1 MCTESASHRHAIF
14 CILPPHILVQI
25 AKNGSAAQRAF
36 AIDTLSVDNSIRS
49 FRATN
54 APGLAQRQL
63 VNAMPGT
70 TSALKRTVYDGQH
83 EHQLPGKVARTEGG
97 PASPDIST
105 NEAYDGLGATYDF
118 FFSQFHRNSIDDAG
132 LPLDATVHFDRNY
145 DNAFWNGQ
153 QMVFGDGDGTLF
165 NRFTVSLDVIGHELT
180 HGVTEKEAGL
190 IYQGQSGALNESV
203 SDVFGSMVK
212 QYKLGQ
218 AAAAADWL
226 IGAELLVPGPG
237 RTALRSMKAPGT
249 AYDDPIL
256 GKDPQPARMKDY
268 VHTVSDNGGVHI
280 NSGIPNHAFYL
291 AAVAIGGNAWERAG
305 KIWYE
310 TLQDSRLRQNAGFR
324 AFAKLTKSTADKLFG
339 AGSAESKAVAAAWKD
354 VGVLQ

>member
-1 MCTESASHRHAIF
+1 MCATSASHRHSIF

-25 AKNGSAAQRAF
+25 AKNGTPTQRAF
-36 AIDTLSVDNSIRS
+36 AIDTLSVDNSIRN

-54 APGLAQRQL
+54 APNLVQRQL
-63 VNAMPGT
+63 AQAMPGT
-70 TSALKRTVYDGQH
+70 TSRLKRTIFDAQH
-83 EHQLPGKVARTEGG
+83 EHQLPGNVARLESGA
-97 PASPDIST
+97 ASADVSV
-105 NEAYDGLGATYDF
+105 NEAYDGLGATFDF

-132 LPLDATVHFDRNY
+132 LPLDATVHFDQNY

-165 NRFTVSLDVIGHELT
+165 NRFTISIDVIGHELT
-180 HGVTEKEAGL
+180 HGVTEMEAGL

-218 AAAAADWL
+218 TSDAADWL
-226 IGAELLVPGPG
+226 IGAELLVPAEG

-249 AYDDPIL
+249 AYDDAVL
-256 GKDPQPARMKDY
+256 GKDPQPSRMKDY

-291 AAVAIGGNAWERAG
+291 AAVAMGGNSWDRAG

-310 TLQDSRLRQNAGFR
+310 SLLDARLKRNAGFR
-324 AFAKLTKSTADKLFG
+324 SFAKLTKSTSDKLFG
-339 AGSAESKAVAAAWKD
+339 AGSAESKAIAAAWKE
-354 VGVLQ
+354 VGLM